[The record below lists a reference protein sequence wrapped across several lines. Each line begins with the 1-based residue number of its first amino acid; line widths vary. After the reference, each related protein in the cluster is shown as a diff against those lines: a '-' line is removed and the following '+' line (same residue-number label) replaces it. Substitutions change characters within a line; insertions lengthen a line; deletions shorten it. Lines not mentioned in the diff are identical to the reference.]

1 MIDKEQELIMDLE
14 SELLKLDEAYIV
26 GDHKLT
32 LRNLGYDVSQL
43 TQQEIDYEYYKV
55 AKRIFEIQSLLNVQ
69 NQN

>member
-1 MIDKEQELIMDLE
+1 MIDKEQELIMGLE
-14 SELLKLDEAYIV
+14 SELLKLDEAYVV

-43 TQQEIDYEYYKV
+43 TQKEIDHEYYKV

>member
-1 MIDKEQELIMDLE
+1 MVDTAQEQIMLLE
-14 SELLKLDEAYIV
+14 SELLKLDNAYVV

-43 TQQEIDYEYYKV
+43 TQDEIDEEYFKV
-55 AKRIFEIQSLLNVQ
+55 AKRIYEIQSLLNVQ

>member
-1 MIDKEQELIMDLE
+1 MVDTTFERISELE
-14 SELLKLDEAYIV
+14 SELLKLDYAYVV

-43 TQQEIDYEYYKV
+43 TQEEIDEEYFKV
-55 AKRIFEIQSLLNVQ
+55 AKRIYEIQSLLNVQ